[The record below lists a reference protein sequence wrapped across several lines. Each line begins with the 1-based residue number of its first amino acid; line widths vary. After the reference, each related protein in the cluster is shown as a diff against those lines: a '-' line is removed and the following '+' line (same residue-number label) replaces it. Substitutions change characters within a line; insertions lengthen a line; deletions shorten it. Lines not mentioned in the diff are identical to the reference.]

1 MSLLLLLK
9 TCSNLR
15 GRSDRIARVTFR
27 GVTYQTSVIENCS
40 EADWD
45 EDFEWP
51 LESPLDPSEFI
62 EIEVYNFNKIFN
74 NRLVGVFRM
83 VLQKLIQDG
92 HLEVRESLIDM
103 NNTVL
108 KATVDLELQYNPPEG
123 NVSQWVNNINDT
135 LDAPPQVGYMP
146 DNQYQMDPYSHQYSV
161 NRDTER
167 RGSFMG
173 STFGSKASKS
183 QSMTSL
189 TSSSHRQPRKES
201 MPASIGGGGRFI
213 SPGDSP
219 FDAMLKGSEGLGSRR
234 GSQISMH
241 SDRSMSMKCSHAHP
255 RVRAE
260 KKMSV
265 REQDYQI
272 QIRILE
278 GRQLAGTQIDPV
290 CTVNVGNQKKSTTI
304 KEQTNCPFWDEFFV
318 FDFKM
323 PPMVLFDKIIN
334 FQVFTGRNL
343 VSQGNLI
350 GAFKLDVGT
359 VYAQPDH
366 RFCRRWAVM
375 TDPEETLG
383 ASGAGIKGYL
393 KVDITV
399 LGKGDP
405 AKEPPGIKDSDDDIE
420 GNLLLPEG
428 VPAERPK
435 AKIIVKIYRAEGL
448 PKMNSGLM
456 ANVKKAFTGEVRD
469 LVDPYVEVCF
479 AGHKARTTVK
489 KNTYEPKWNE
499 QIVFSELFPP
509 LCRRMKVQLKDSD
522 SVSDEVIG
530 THFIDLS
537 RISNDGANG
546 WLSEVYIPGS
556 GIKVPGSI
564 QAPVHKYPADIGFM
578 PTFGPC
584 WVNLYGSTRDYSLF
598 DEHNDLNNGLG
609 EGVAYRGRLLMA
621 VQAEF
626 GESASEA
633 GIRQVEVEPTAPIS
647 DTAAGKEDQFQL
659 FACFYEASMIERKVG
674 DKMIQFEM
682 SIGNYGNTID
692 GQALPGEVV
701 DEVRKNGENPFIH
714 PLTPP
719 VRPVTN
725 DRQYYHIP
733 WEDSKPCTHIKLTWQ
748 DHRRRLYNSNV
759 LLKICERLEDGLTD
773 CLERVKMD
781 LPNTYRWL
789 SRVLAELINGC
800 NQYLNLV
807 KSMPTA
813 SHVGRTKLDKE
824 RLKLCQYEVESVCQS
839 AQELK
844 GSTKDDGHIKDN
856 LKAANA
862 LLQRLLNI
870 AIEPQETIPDVFI
883 WMLCGGKR
891 VAYTRLPSQHVIYS
905 LVEEERGKDAGR
917 MQTVF
922 LRLPGKRGDGPKGW
936 AIQAKLNVMIW
947 LGLHKHKKDYL
958 KDAPKGYQTP
968 KNAHKLMAPPPN
980 HLIYTEKQKFI
991 LRAHTY
997 QARSLIGSD
1006 ASGLS
1011 DAFGRVIFTHLVA
1024 DTRVIWETRSPTWDQ
1039 MLVFKDLIL
1048 WGDVNE
1054 IAVNPPT
1061 IVIEVFDKD
1070 IGGDSE
1076 FIGRAL
1082 ARPIVKMACEP
1093 YEKPFFP
1100 PALEWFQIFRGEEK
1114 AGELLAAFEL
1124 LQLSEGTCFLP
1135 TENEPVNTPDGPITP
1150 VPDGIR
1156 PVMRKHRIEVLF
1168 WGVRE
1173 MKRINL
1179 TTVDRPQVDID
1190 LAGHVIQSTVITNA
1204 KKNPNFQNP
1213 VIFFDV
1219 ELPENERYCPP
1230 LTIRVRDCRT
1240 FGRFTLV
1247 GTHVLNSLHRYLQ
1260 TGEKEKEKLEKAE
1273 AVAGGAVGAA
1283 SRPTSPVPNTPADV
1297 AIEIDEDPPDAADSE
1312 PLEKKKKGEGSGG
1325 EGKGEKGKGKEE
1337 EDGEDALDWWSR
1349 YYETLKDK
1357 ERNERKEEQ
1366 QQLARASKKKE
1377 KRTEEETEEE
1387 KMKKKI
1393 PRLTIFDSELEFLLE
1408 YNGFNDWLHSFPLY
1422 RGKKTS
1428 EDDDDDHRIVGK
1440 FKGSLKV
1447 WKYPLPEHVEMDP
1460 IVGTFL
1466 KLPSNEPVNVLARVY
1481 VIKAINLHPSDVNG
1495 KADPYLVVTLGKH
1508 KVRDRDNYVSKQL
1521 NPVFGRC
1528 FEFEAIIPM
1537 DSVLTVGVYDWDLVG
1552 SDDLIG
1558 ETKVDLE
1565 NRFYS
1570 KHRPTCGLQESYAT
1584 FGFNKW
1590 RDPMRPT
1597 QILAKI
1603 CKEEGLDG
1611 PHYSTGRVRID
1622 NKVFGA
1628 TSQVLE
1634 ESGHFRQSDE
1644 PVALKALR
1652 GFHTLKRGFS
1662 LVPEHVETR
1671 SLYNP
1676 EKPGVEQGKIEMW
1689 VDMFPMDMPSPGAP
1703 VDITPR
1709 KPTSYELRVVIWN
1722 TEDVLLEE
1730 SNILTGEKCSDIF
1743 VKGWLEGMKEDRQQT
1758 DVHYRSLTG
1767 EGNFNWRFIFPF
1779 QYQKAEERIVITRK
1793 ASFFSWDESEEKVP
1807 ARLHLQ
1813 VWDADA
1819 FSADDFIGDLTLD
1832 LTRMPRGA
1840 KSAKTCTL
1848 DLMKQD
1854 GSVPQI
1860 SFFKIKH
1867 IKGFWPF
1874 VVNTDEEV
1882 PELAGKVEA
1891 ELELL
1896 TQEEAEKKPAGRA
1909 REDPQALEKPN
1920 RPDSTFTWFMNP
1932 FKSLKYLLWNN
1943 YKMCLIKFL
1952 VIGLLVAL
1960 MGLFFYSMPG
1970 YTVKKIFG
1978 A

>member
-1 MSLLLLLK
+1 MALVLLLK
-9 TCSNLR
+9 TCTNLH
-15 GRSDRIARVTFR
+15 GKADRIARVTFR
-27 GVTYQTSVIENCS
+27 GITYQTSVVEHSS

-51 LESPLDPSEFI
+51 LASPLDPSEFI
-62 EIEVYNFNKIFN
+62 EIEVYTFNKIFQ

-83 VLQKLIQDG
+83 VLQRLIQEG
-92 HLEVRESLIDM
+92 HLEVEESLVDM

-108 KATVDLELQYNPPEG
+108 KATVALELQYTPPEG
-123 NVSQWVNNINDT
+123 NVSQWVNNNGMMTDGIDVTPN
-135 LDAPPQVGYMP
+135 VGFIP
-146 DNQYQMDPYSHQYSV
+146 DYESEMS
-161 NRDTER
+161 RTKER
-167 RGSFMG
+167 RGSFISLTG
-173 STFGSKASKS
+173 GKTVKS
-183 QSMTSL
+183 QSMVSL
-189 TSSSHRQPRKES
+189 QSSGSHRRNDRKDS
-201 MPASIGGGGRFI
+201 MPASFSGGKYIGGGD
-213 SPGDSP
+213 SQLASMASP
-219 FDAMLKGSEGLGSRR
+219 FDAMLEGNRGLGSRR
-234 GSQISMH
+234 GSQNSVH
-241 SDRSMSMKCSHAHP
+241 SDRSMSTKCSHQHP
-255 RVRAE
+255 RVRAD
-260 KKMSV
+260 KKMSI

-272 QIRILE
+272 QVRIHE
-278 GRQLAGTQIDPV
+278 ARQLAGTQIDPV
-290 CTVNVGNQKKSTTI
+290 CTVTIGNQKKSTAI
-304 KEQTNCPFWDEFFV
+304 KEQTNCPFYDEFFV

-323 PPMVLFDKIIN
+323 PATVLFDKIIN
-334 FQVFTGRNL
+334 FQFFTGRNL
-343 VSQGNLI
+343 VTQGALI

-366 RFCRRWAVM
+366 RFCRRWAVL
-375 TDPEETLG
+375 TDPDETLG
-383 ASGAGIKGYL
+383 ASGAGIKGYSR
-393 KVDITV
+393 VDITV

-405 AKEPPGIKDSDDDIE
+405 AKEPPGIKDNDDDIE

-435 AKIIVKIYRAEGL
+435 AKIIVKIYRADGL
-448 PKMNSGLM
+448 PKMNTGLM

-469 LVDPYVEVCF
+469 LVNPYVEVSF

-489 KNTYEPKWNE
+489 KGTYDPKWNE
-499 QIVFSELFPP
+499 QVVFSELFPP
-509 LCRRMKVQLKDSD
+509 LCRRIKIQLKDSD
-522 SVSDEVIG
+522 PVNDEVIG
-530 THFIDLS
+530 THYIDLS
-537 RISNDGANG
+537 RISNDGANAYTF
-546 WLSEVYIPGS
+546 LDQKSAVYFSSREHLDAIPQGS
-556 GIKVPGSI
+556 SPKEWIHI
-564 QAPVHKYPADIGFM
+564 HRYPTDIGFM
-578 PTFGPC
+578 PTFGPS

-609 EGVAYRGRLLMA
+609 EGVAFRGRILMA
-621 VQAEF
+621 VHAEF
-626 GESASEA
+626 GESASES
-633 GIRQVEVEPTAPIS
+633 GIRQVEVEPTPPIS
-647 DTAAGKEDQFQL
+647 DTAAGKEEHFQL
-659 FACFYEASMIERKVG
+659 FACFYEASMIDRKCG
-674 DKMIQFEM
+674 DKMIGFEM
-682 SIGNYGNTID
+682 SIGNWGNTID
-692 GQALPGEVV
+692 GQPIN
-701 DEVRKNGENPFIH
+701 DEVGEEDRRDGDNPFIH
-714 PLTPP
+714 SLTPP

-725 DRQYYHIP
+725 DRTYYHIP
-733 WEDSKPCTHIKLTWQ
+733 WEDSKPCTHIKFMWQ

-773 CLERVKMD
+773 CMERVKMD
-781 LPNTYRWL
+781 LPNTFRWL
-789 SRVLAELINGC
+789 SRVLSELTNGC
-800 NQYLNLV
+800 NQYLNLI

-813 SHVGRTKLDKE
+813 SHVGRTKLDQE
-824 RLKLCQYEVESVCQS
+824 RLKLCQYEVESVCSS

-844 GSTKDDGHIKDN
+844 ASTKDDSHIKEN

-870 AIEPQETIPDVFI
+870 AVEPQDTIPDVFI

-891 VAYTRLPSQHVIYS
+891 VAYSRIPAQNIVYS
-905 LVEEERGKDAGR
+905 LVEEERGKDSGR

-936 AIQAKLNVMIW
+936 AIQAKLNIMIW

-1011 DAFGRVIFTHLVA
+1011 DAFGRVIFTHLVS

-1039 MLVFKDLIL
+1039 TLIFQEVVL

-1061 IVIEVFDKD
+1061 IVIEIFDKD

-1100 PALEWFQIFRGEEK
+1100 PALEWFQVCRGEEN

-1124 LQLSEGTCFLP
+1124 LQVTGGTCFLP
-1135 TENEPVNTPDGPITP
+1135 AEIEPINTPDGPITP
-1150 VPDGIR
+1150 VPVGIR
-1156 PVMRKHRIEVLF
+1156 PVMKKHRIEVLF

-1190 LAGHVIQSTVITNA
+1190 LAGHVIQSTVIANA

-1213 VIFFDV
+1213 VCFFDV

-1260 TGEKEKEKLEKAE
+1260 SGEKEKEKLEIAE
-1273 AVAGGAVGAA
+1273 TIANGP
-1283 SRPTSPVPNTPADV
+1283 SRPNSPSGDV
-1297 AIEIDEDPPDAADSE
+1297 ALEIEELPPMDIESIE
-1312 PLEKKKKGEGSGG
+1312 LLEKKKKSEGD
-1325 EGKGEKGKGKEE
+1325 KEKDKNE
-1337 EDGEDALDWWSR
+1337 EDGDSLDWWSR
-1349 YYETLKDK
+1349 YYETIKDQ
-1357 ERNERKEEQ
+1357 ERSEKDENKP
-1366 QQLARASKKKE
+1366 ASHSKKKP
-1377 KRTEEETEEE
+1377 KKEEESEEE
-1387 KMKKKI
+1387 KRRKAI
-1393 PRLTIFDSELEFLLE
+1393 PRITIFKRELEDMHDF
-1408 YNGFNDWLHSFPLY
+1408 NGFNDWLHSFPLF

-1466 KLPSNEPVNVLARVY
+1466 KLPSNEPVNVLVRVY
-1481 VIKAINLHPSDVNG
+1481 VVKALNLHPSDVNG
-1495 KADPYLVVTLGKH
+1495 KADPYLQVNLGKH

-1521 NPVFGRC
+1521 NPSFGRC

-1537 DSVLTVGVYDWDLVG
+1537 DSMLTVGVYDWDLVG

-1570 KHRPTCGLQESYAT
+1570 KHRATCGLQDAYAT

-1590 RDPMRPT
+1590 RDPLRPT

-1603 CKEEGLDG
+1603 TKEEGLDG
-1611 PHYSTGRVRID
+1611 PHYSTGRVRLD
-1622 NKVFGA
+1622 NKTFVA
-1628 TSQVLE
+1628 PSQILE
-1634 ESGHFRQSDE
+1634 ESGHYKQSDE
-1644 PVALKALR
+1644 PVALKCLKN
-1652 GFHTLKRGFS
+1652 FHTLKRGFH

-1671 SLYNP
+1671 SLFNP
-1676 EKPGVEQGKIEMW
+1676 EKPGVEQGKLEMW

-1703 VDITPR
+1703 VEITPR

-1722 TEDVLLEE
+1722 TEDVLLDEA
-1730 SNILTGEKCSDIF
+1730 NLITGEKCSDIF
-1743 VKGWLEGMKEDRQQT
+1743 IKGWLEGLKEDKQQT

-1819 FSADDFIGDLTLD
+1819 FSADDFIGDLCLD

-1840 KSAKTCTL
+1840 KTAKSCTL

-1854 GSVPQI
+1854 GSIPQV
-1860 SFFKIKH
+1860 SFFKMKH
-1867 IKGFWPF
+1867 MKGFWPF
-1874 VVNTDEEV
+1874 IVNTDEEV
-1882 PELAGKVEA
+1882 AELAGKVEA

-1920 RPDSTFTWFMNP
+1920 RPDATFMWMMNP
-1932 FKSLKYLLWNN
+1932 LKSLKYMLWNN
-1943 YKMCLIKFL
+1943 YKMCLLKFL

>member
-15 GRSDRIARVTFR
+15 GKSDRVARVTFR

-92 HLEVRESLIDM
+92 HLEVMESLIDM

-108 KATVDLELQYNPPEG
+108 KATVELELQYNPPEG
-123 NVSQWVNNINDT
+123 NVSQWVNNIHDT
-135 LDAPPQVGYMP
+135 PDALPQVGYMP
-146 DNQYQMDPYSHQYSV
+146 DTQYQGMDPYSQ
-161 NRDTER
+161 ER
-167 RGSFMG
+167 RGSFISAG
-173 STFGSKASKS
+173 SNYGGKTSKS

-189 TSSSHRQPRKES
+189 PSSNHRQLRKES
-201 MPASIGGGGRFI
+201 MPASLGGGGGGGGRFI
-213 SPGDSP
+213 SPEGTLP
-219 FDAMLKGSEGLGSRR
+219 FDAMLKGDGIGSRR

-272 QIRILE
+272 QVRILE
-278 GRQLAGTQIDPV
+278 GRQFAGTQIDPV

-318 FDFKM
+318 YDFKM

-343 VSQGNLI
+343 VSQGLLI

-366 RFCRRWAVM
+366 RFCRRWAVL

-405 AKEPPGIKDSDDDIE
+405 AKEPPGIKDNDDDIE

-489 KNTYEPKWNE
+489 KNTYEPMWNE

-509 LCRRMKVQLKDSD
+509 LCRRLKIQLKDSD

-537 RISNDGANG
+537 RISNDGAN
-546 WLSEVYIPGS
+546 
-556 GIKVPGSI
+556 
-564 QAPVHKYPADIGFM
+564 GFM

-626 GESASEA
+626 GESASES
-633 GIRQVEVEPTAPIS
+633 GIRQVEVEPTPPIS
-647 DTAAGKEDQFQL
+647 DTAAGKEDYFQL

-692 GQALPGEVV
+692 GQALTAAGEGV
-701 DEVRKNGENPFIH
+701 DEVRRNGENPNVH

-733 WEDSKPCTHIKLTWQ
+733 WEDSKPCTHIKFTWQ
-748 DHRRRLYNSNV
+748 DHRRRLFNSNV

-807 KSMPTA
+807 KSMPSA

-844 GSTKDDGHIKDN
+844 GSTRDDGHIKDN

-870 AIEPQETIPDVFI
+870 AIEPQETTPDVFI

-891 VAYTRLPSQHVIYS
+891 VAYTRIPSQHIAYS

-991 LRAHTY
+991 LRAHIY

-1011 DAFGRVIFTHLVA
+1011 DAFGRVIFTHLVS

-1039 MLVFKDLIL
+1039 MLVFKELVL

-1061 IVIEVFDKD
+1061 IVVEVFDKD

-1124 LQLSEGTCFLP
+1124 LQLSEATCFLP
-1135 TENEPVNTPDGPITP
+1135 AEVEPVNTPDGPITP
-1150 VPDGIR
+1150 VPVGIR

-1260 TGEKEKEKLEKAE
+1260 TGDKEKEKLEKAE
-1273 AVAGGAVGAA
+1273 AVAGGVGNGP
-1283 SRPTSPVPNTPADV
+1283 SRPTSPVPGADI
-1297 AIEIDEDPPDAADSE
+1297 AIEIDEDPPEAADSE
-1312 PLEKKKKGEGSGG
+1312 PLLYAQQLKEKKKRSGEGGG
-1325 EGKGEKGKGKEE
+1325 EETGKGGKGKGKED
-1337 EDGEDALDWWSR
+1337 EDSEDALDWWSR

-1357 ERNERKEEQ
+1357 ERGERRGDHQ
-1366 QQLARASKKKE
+1366 QMSRQSKKKE
-1377 KRTEEETEEE
+1377 KTPEETEEE
-1387 KMKKKI
+1387 KLKKKI
-1393 PRLTIFDSELEFLLE
+1393 PRLTIFDSELEYLTE
-1408 YNGFNDWLHSFPLY
+1408 YNGFNDWLNAFPLY

-1466 KLPSNEPVNVLARVY
+1466 KLPSNEPVNILARVY
-1481 VIKAINLHPSDVNG
+1481 VVKAINLHPSDVNG

-1537 DSVLTVGVYDWDLVG
+1537 DSMLTVGVYDWDLVG

-1570 KHRPTCGLQESYAT
+1570 RHRPTCGLQESYAT

-1597 QILAKI
+1597 QVLAKI
-1603 CKEEGLDG
+1603 CKDEGLDG

-1634 ESGHFRQSDE
+1634 ESGHFKQSDE

-1652 GFHTLKRGFS
+1652 NFGSLKRGFP

-1671 SLYNP
+1671 SLFNP
-1676 EKPGVEQGKIEMW
+1676 EKPGVEQGKVEMW

-1709 KPTSYELRVVIWN
+1709 KPTTYELRVVIWN
-1722 TEDVLLEE
+1722 TEDVPLEE

-1743 VKGWLEGMKEDRQQT
+1743 VKGWLEGLKEDRQQT

-1767 EGNFNWRFIFPF
+1767 EGNFNWRFVFPF

-1848 DLMKQD
+1848 DMLKQD
-1854 GSVPQI
+1854 GSVPQV

-1867 IKGFWPF
+1867 MKGFWPF
-1874 VVNTDEEV
+1874 TVNTEEEEI
-1882 PELAGKVEA
+1882 ELAGKVEA

-1932 FKSLKYLLWNN
+1932 FKSLKYMLWNN

>member
-1 MSLLLLLK
+1 
-9 TCSNLR
+9 
-15 GRSDRIARVTFR
+15 
-27 GVTYQTSVIENCS
+27 
-40 EADWD
+40 
-45 EDFEWP
+45 
-51 LESPLDPSEFI
+51 
-62 EIEVYNFNKIFN
+62 
-74 NRLVGVFRM
+74 M

-92 HLEVRESLIDM
+92 HLEVMESLIDM

-108 KATVDLELQYNPPEG
+108 KATVELELQYNPPEG
-123 NVSQWVNNINDT
+123 NVSQWVNNIHDT
-135 LDAPPQVGYMP
+135 PDALPQVGYMP
-146 DNQYQMDPYSHQYSV
+146 DTQYQGMDPYSQ
-161 NRDTER
+161 ER
-167 RGSFMG
+167 RGSFISAG
-173 STFGSKASKS
+173 SNYGGKTSKS

-189 TSSSHRQPRKES
+189 PSSNHRQLRKES
-201 MPASIGGGGRFI
+201 MPASLGGGGGGGGRFI
-213 SPGDSP
+213 SPEGTLP
-219 FDAMLKGSEGLGSRR
+219 FDAMLKGDGIGSRR

-272 QIRILE
+272 QVRILE
-278 GRQLAGTQIDPV
+278 GRQFAGTQIDPV

-318 FDFKM
+318 YDFKM

-343 VSQGNLI
+343 VSQGLLI

-366 RFCRRWAVM
+366 RFCRRWAVL

-405 AKEPPGIKDSDDDIE
+405 AKEPPGIKDNDDDIE

-489 KNTYEPKWNE
+489 KNTYEPMWNE

-509 LCRRMKVQLKDSD
+509 LCRRLKIQLKDSD

-556 GIKVPGSI
+556 GIKVPGSV
-564 QAPVHKYPADIGFM
+564 QAPGFM

-626 GESASEA
+626 GESASES
-633 GIRQVEVEPTAPIS
+633 GIRQVEVEPTPPIS
-647 DTAAGKEDQFQL
+647 DTAAGKEDYFQL

-692 GQALPGEVV
+692 GQALTAAGEGV
-701 DEVRKNGENPFIH
+701 DEVRRNGENPNVH

-733 WEDSKPCTHIKLTWQ
+733 WEDSKPCTHIKFTWQ
-748 DHRRRLYNSNV
+748 DHRRRLFNSNV

-807 KSMPTA
+807 KSMPSA

-844 GSTKDDGHIKDN
+844 GSTRDDGHIKDN

-870 AIEPQETIPDVFI
+870 AIEPQETTPDVFI

-891 VAYTRLPSQHVIYS
+891 VAYTRIPSQHIAYS

-991 LRAHTY
+991 LRAHIY

-1011 DAFGRVIFTHLVA
+1011 DAFGRVIFTHLVS

-1039 MLVFKDLIL
+1039 MLVFKELVL

-1061 IVIEVFDKD
+1061 IVVEVFDKD

-1124 LQLSEGTCFLP
+1124 LQLSEATCFLP
-1135 TENEPVNTPDGPITP
+1135 AEVEPVNTPDGPITP
-1150 VPDGIR
+1150 VPVGIR

-1260 TGEKEKEKLEKAE
+1260 TGDKEKEKLEKAE
-1273 AVAGGAVGAA
+1273 AVAGGVGNGP
-1283 SRPTSPVPNTPADV
+1283 SRPTSPVPGADI
-1297 AIEIDEDPPDAADSE
+1297 AIEIDEDPPEAADSE
-1312 PLEKKKKGEGSGG
+1312 PLLYAQQLKEKKKRSGEGGG
-1325 EGKGEKGKGKEE
+1325 EETGKGGKGKGKED
-1337 EDGEDALDWWSR
+1337 EDSEDALDWWSR

-1357 ERNERKEEQ
+1357 ERGERRGDHQ
-1366 QQLARASKKKE
+1366 QMSRQSKKKE
-1377 KRTEEETEEE
+1377 KTPEETEEE
-1387 KMKKKI
+1387 KLKKKI
-1393 PRLTIFDSELEFLLE
+1393 PRLTIFDSELEYLTE
-1408 YNGFNDWLHSFPLY
+1408 YNGFNDWLNAFPLY

-1466 KLPSNEPVNVLARVY
+1466 KLPSNEPVNILARVY
-1481 VIKAINLHPSDVNG
+1481 VVKAINLHPSDVNG

-1537 DSVLTVGVYDWDLVG
+1537 DSMLTVGVYDWDLVG

-1570 KHRPTCGLQESYAT
+1570 RHRPTCGLQESYAT

-1597 QILAKI
+1597 QVLAKI
-1603 CKEEGLDG
+1603 CKDEGLDG

-1634 ESGHFRQSDE
+1634 ESGHFKQSDE

-1652 GFHTLKRGFS
+1652 NFGSLKRGFP

-1671 SLYNP
+1671 SLFNP
-1676 EKPGVEQGKIEMW
+1676 EKPGVEQGKVEMW

-1709 KPTSYELRVVIWN
+1709 KPTTYELRVVIWN
-1722 TEDVLLEE
+1722 TEDVPLEE

-1743 VKGWLEGMKEDRQQT
+1743 VKGWLEGLKEDRQQT

-1767 EGNFNWRFIFPF
+1767 EGNFNWRFVFPF

-1848 DLMKQD
+1848 DMLKQD
-1854 GSVPQI
+1854 GSVPQV

-1867 IKGFWPF
+1867 MKGFWPF
-1874 VVNTDEEV
+1874 TVNTEEEEI
-1882 PELAGKVEA
+1882 ELAGKVEA

-1932 FKSLKYLLWNN
+1932 FKSLKYMLWNN

>member
-1 MSLLLLLK
+1 
-9 TCSNLR
+9 
-15 GRSDRIARVTFR
+15 
-27 GVTYQTSVIENCS
+27 
-40 EADWD
+40 
-45 EDFEWP
+45 
-51 LESPLDPSEFI
+51 
-62 EIEVYNFNKIFN
+62 
-74 NRLVGVFRM
+74 M

-92 HLEVRESLIDM
+92 HLEVMESLIDM

-108 KATVDLELQYNPPEG
+108 KATVELELQYNPPEG
-123 NVSQWVNNINDT
+123 NVSQWVNNIHDT
-135 LDAPPQVGYMP
+135 PDALPQVGYMP
-146 DNQYQMDPYSHQYSV
+146 DTQYQGMDPYSQ
-161 NRDTER
+161 ER
-167 RGSFMG
+167 RGSFISAG
-173 STFGSKASKS
+173 SNYGGKTSKS

-189 TSSSHRQPRKES
+189 PSSNHRQLRKES
-201 MPASIGGGGRFI
+201 MPASLGGGGGGGGRFI
-213 SPGDSP
+213 SPEGTLP
-219 FDAMLKGSEGLGSRR
+219 FDAMLKGDGIGSRR

-272 QIRILE
+272 QVRILE
-278 GRQLAGTQIDPV
+278 GRQFAGTQIDPV

-318 FDFKM
+318 YDFKM

-343 VSQGNLI
+343 VSQGLLI

-366 RFCRRWAVM
+366 RFCRRWAVL

-405 AKEPPGIKDSDDDIE
+405 AKEPPGIKDNDDDIE

-489 KNTYEPKWNE
+489 KNTYEPMWNE

-509 LCRRMKVQLKDSD
+509 LCRRLKIQLKDSD

-537 RISNDGANG
+537 RISNDGAN
-546 WLSEVYIPGS
+546 
-556 GIKVPGSI
+556 
-564 QAPVHKYPADIGFM
+564 VHKYPADIGFM

-626 GESASEA
+626 GESASES
-633 GIRQVEVEPTAPIS
+633 GIRQVEVEPTPPIS
-647 DTAAGKEDQFQL
+647 DTAAGKEDYFQL

-692 GQALPGEVV
+692 GQALTAAGEGV
-701 DEVRKNGENPFIH
+701 DEVRRNGENPNVH

-733 WEDSKPCTHIKLTWQ
+733 WEDSKPCTHIKFTWQ
-748 DHRRRLYNSNV
+748 DHRRRLFNSNV

-807 KSMPTA
+807 KSMPSA

-844 GSTKDDGHIKDN
+844 GSTRDDGHIKDN

-870 AIEPQETIPDVFI
+870 AIEPQETTPDVFI

-891 VAYTRLPSQHVIYS
+891 VAYTRIPSQHIAYS

-991 LRAHTY
+991 LRAHIY

-1011 DAFGRVIFTHLVA
+1011 DAFGRVIFTHLVS

-1039 MLVFKDLIL
+1039 MLVFKELVL

-1061 IVIEVFDKD
+1061 IVVEVFDKD

-1124 LQLSEGTCFLP
+1124 LQLSEATCFLP
-1135 TENEPVNTPDGPITP
+1135 AEVEPVNTPDGPITP
-1150 VPDGIR
+1150 VPVGIR

-1260 TGEKEKEKLEKAE
+1260 TGDKEKEKLEKAE
-1273 AVAGGAVGAA
+1273 AVAGGVGNGP
-1283 SRPTSPVPNTPADV
+1283 SRPTSPVPGADI
-1297 AIEIDEDPPDAADSE
+1297 AIEIDEDPPEAADSE
-1312 PLEKKKKGEGSGG
+1312 PLEKKKRSGEGGG
-1325 EGKGEKGKGKEE
+1325 EETGKGGKGKGKED
-1337 EDGEDALDWWSR
+1337 EDSEDALDWWSR

-1357 ERNERKEEQ
+1357 ERGERRGDHQ
-1366 QQLARASKKKE
+1366 QMSRQSKKKE
-1377 KRTEEETEEE
+1377 KTPEETEEE
-1387 KMKKKI
+1387 KLKKKI
-1393 PRLTIFDSELEFLLE
+1393 PRLTIFDSELEYLTE
-1408 YNGFNDWLHSFPLY
+1408 YNGFNDWLNAFPLY

-1466 KLPSNEPVNVLARVY
+1466 KLPSNEPVNILARVY
-1481 VIKAINLHPSDVNG
+1481 VVKAINLHPSDVNG

-1537 DSVLTVGVYDWDLVG
+1537 DSMLTVGVYDWDLVG

-1570 KHRPTCGLQESYAT
+1570 RHRPTCGLQESYAT

-1597 QILAKI
+1597 QVLAKI
-1603 CKEEGLDG
+1603 CKDEGLDG

-1634 ESGHFRQSDE
+1634 ESGHFKQSDE

-1652 GFHTLKRGFS
+1652 NFGSLKRGFP

-1671 SLYNP
+1671 SLFNP
-1676 EKPGVEQGKIEMW
+1676 EKPGVEQGKVEMW

-1709 KPTSYELRVVIWN
+1709 KPTTYELRVVIWN
-1722 TEDVLLEE
+1722 TEDVPLEE

-1743 VKGWLEGMKEDRQQT
+1743 VKGWLEGLKEDRQQT

-1767 EGNFNWRFIFPF
+1767 EGNFNWRFVFPF

-1848 DLMKQD
+1848 DMLKQD
-1854 GSVPQI
+1854 GSVPQV

-1867 IKGFWPF
+1867 MKGFWPF
-1874 VVNTDEEV
+1874 TVNTEEEEI
-1882 PELAGKVEA
+1882 ELAGKVEA

-1932 FKSLKYLLWNN
+1932 FKSLKYMLWNN

>member
-1 MSLLLLLK
+1 
-9 TCSNLR
+9 
-15 GRSDRIARVTFR
+15 
-27 GVTYQTSVIENCS
+27 
-40 EADWD
+40 
-45 EDFEWP
+45 
-51 LESPLDPSEFI
+51 
-62 EIEVYNFNKIFN
+62 
-74 NRLVGVFRM
+74 M

-92 HLEVRESLIDM
+92 HLEVMESLIDM

-108 KATVDLELQYNPPEG
+108 KATVELELQYNPPEG
-123 NVSQWVNNINDT
+123 NVSQWVNNIHDT
-135 LDAPPQVGYMP
+135 PDALPQVGYMP
-146 DNQYQMDPYSHQYSV
+146 DTQYQGMDPYSQ
-161 NRDTER
+161 ER
-167 RGSFMG
+167 RGSFISAG
-173 STFGSKASKS
+173 SNYGGKTSKS

-189 TSSSHRQPRKES
+189 PSSNHRQLRKES
-201 MPASIGGGGRFI
+201 MPASLGGGGGGGGRFI
-213 SPGDSP
+213 SPEGTLP
-219 FDAMLKGSEGLGSRR
+219 FDAMLKGDGIGSRR

-272 QIRILE
+272 QVRILE
-278 GRQLAGTQIDPV
+278 GRQFAGTQIDPV

-318 FDFKM
+318 YDFKM

-343 VSQGNLI
+343 VSQGLLI

-366 RFCRRWAVM
+366 RFCRRWAVL

-405 AKEPPGIKDSDDDIE
+405 AKEPPGIKDNDDDIE

-489 KNTYEPKWNE
+489 KNTYEPMWNE

-509 LCRRMKVQLKDSD
+509 LCRRLKIQLKDSD

-537 RISNDGANG
+537 RISNDGAN
-546 WLSEVYIPGS
+546 
-556 GIKVPGSI
+556 
-564 QAPVHKYPADIGFM
+564 GFM

-626 GESASEA
+626 GESASES
-633 GIRQVEVEPTAPIS
+633 GIRQVEVEPTPPIS
-647 DTAAGKEDQFQL
+647 DTAAGKEDYFQL

-692 GQALPGEVV
+692 GQALTAAGEGV
-701 DEVRKNGENPFIH
+701 DEVRRNGENPNVH

-733 WEDSKPCTHIKLTWQ
+733 WEDSKPCTHIKFTWQ
-748 DHRRRLYNSNV
+748 DHRRRLFNSNV

-807 KSMPTA
+807 KSMPSA

-844 GSTKDDGHIKDN
+844 GSTRDDGHIKDN

-870 AIEPQETIPDVFI
+870 AIEPQETTPDVFI

-891 VAYTRLPSQHVIYS
+891 VAYTRIPSQHIAYS

-991 LRAHTY
+991 LRAHIY

-1011 DAFGRVIFTHLVA
+1011 DAFGRVIFTHLVS

-1039 MLVFKDLIL
+1039 MLVFKELVL

-1061 IVIEVFDKD
+1061 IVVEVFDKD

-1124 LQLSEGTCFLP
+1124 LQLSEATCFLP
-1135 TENEPVNTPDGPITP
+1135 AEVEPVNTPDGPITP
-1150 VPDGIR
+1150 VPVGIR

-1260 TGEKEKEKLEKAE
+1260 TGDKEKEKLEKAE
-1273 AVAGGAVGAA
+1273 AVAGGVGNGP
-1283 SRPTSPVPNTPADV
+1283 SRPTSPVPGADI
-1297 AIEIDEDPPDAADSE
+1297 AIEIDEDPPEAADSE
-1312 PLEKKKKGEGSGG
+1312 PLEKKKRSGEGGG
-1325 EGKGEKGKGKEE
+1325 EETGKGGKGKGKED
-1337 EDGEDALDWWSR
+1337 EDSEDALDWWSR

-1357 ERNERKEEQ
+1357 ERGERRGDHQ
-1366 QQLARASKKKE
+1366 QMSRQSKKKE
-1377 KRTEEETEEE
+1377 KTPEETEEE
-1387 KMKKKI
+1387 KLKKKI
-1393 PRLTIFDSELEFLLE
+1393 PRLTIFDSELEYLTE
-1408 YNGFNDWLHSFPLY
+1408 YNGFNDWLNAFPLY

-1466 KLPSNEPVNVLARVY
+1466 KLPSNEPVNILARVY
-1481 VIKAINLHPSDVNG
+1481 VVKAINLHPSDVNG

-1537 DSVLTVGVYDWDLVG
+1537 DSMLTVGVYDWDLVG

-1570 KHRPTCGLQESYAT
+1570 RHRPTCGLQESYAT

-1597 QILAKI
+1597 QVLAKI
-1603 CKEEGLDG
+1603 CKDEGLDG

-1634 ESGHFRQSDE
+1634 ESGHFKQSDE

-1652 GFHTLKRGFS
+1652 NFGSLKRGFP

-1671 SLYNP
+1671 SLFNP
-1676 EKPGVEQGKIEMW
+1676 EKPGVEQGKVEMW

-1709 KPTSYELRVVIWN
+1709 KPTTYELRVVIWN
-1722 TEDVLLEE
+1722 TEDVPLEE

-1743 VKGWLEGMKEDRQQT
+1743 VKGWLEGLKEDRQQT

-1767 EGNFNWRFIFPF
+1767 EGNFNWRFVFPF

-1848 DLMKQD
+1848 DMLKQD
-1854 GSVPQI
+1854 GSVPQV

-1867 IKGFWPF
+1867 MKGFWPF
-1874 VVNTDEEV
+1874 TVNTEEEEI
-1882 PELAGKVEA
+1882 ELAGKVEA

-1932 FKSLKYLLWNN
+1932 FKSLKYMLWNN

>member
-1 MSLLLLLK
+1 
-9 TCSNLR
+9 
-15 GRSDRIARVTFR
+15 
-27 GVTYQTSVIENCS
+27 
-40 EADWD
+40 
-45 EDFEWP
+45 
-51 LESPLDPSEFI
+51 
-62 EIEVYNFNKIFN
+62 
-74 NRLVGVFRM
+74 M

-92 HLEVRESLIDM
+92 HLEVMESLIDM

-108 KATVDLELQYNPPEG
+108 KATVELELQYNPPEG
-123 NVSQWVNNINDT
+123 NVSQWVNNIHDT
-135 LDAPPQVGYMP
+135 PDALPQVGYMP
-146 DNQYQMDPYSHQYSV
+146 DTQYQGMDPYSQ
-161 NRDTER
+161 ER
-167 RGSFMG
+167 RGSFISAG
-173 STFGSKASKS
+173 SNYGGKTSKS

-189 TSSSHRQPRKES
+189 PSSNHRQLRKES
-201 MPASIGGGGRFI
+201 MPASLGGGGGGGGRFI
-213 SPGDSP
+213 SPEGTLP
-219 FDAMLKGSEGLGSRR
+219 FDAMLKGDGIGSRR

-272 QIRILE
+272 QVRILE
-278 GRQLAGTQIDPV
+278 GRQFAGTQIDPV

-318 FDFKM
+318 YDFKM

-343 VSQGNLI
+343 VSQGLLI

-366 RFCRRWAVM
+366 RFCRRWAVL

-405 AKEPPGIKDSDDDIE
+405 AKEPPGIKDNDDDIE

-489 KNTYEPKWNE
+489 KNTYEPMWNE

-509 LCRRMKVQLKDSD
+509 LCRRLKIQLKDSD

-556 GIKVPGSI
+556 GIKVPGSV
-564 QAPVHKYPADIGFM
+564 QAPGFM

-626 GESASEA
+626 GESASES
-633 GIRQVEVEPTAPIS
+633 GIRQVEVEPTPPIS
-647 DTAAGKEDQFQL
+647 DTAAGKEDYFQL

-692 GQALPGEVV
+692 GQALTAAGEGV
-701 DEVRKNGENPFIH
+701 DEVRRNGENPNVH

-733 WEDSKPCTHIKLTWQ
+733 WEDSKPCTHIKFTWQ
-748 DHRRRLYNSNV
+748 DHRRRLFNSNV

-807 KSMPTA
+807 KSMPSA

-844 GSTKDDGHIKDN
+844 GSTRDDGHIKDN

-870 AIEPQETIPDVFI
+870 AIEPQETTPDVFI

-891 VAYTRLPSQHVIYS
+891 VAYTRIPSQHIAYS

-991 LRAHTY
+991 LRAHIY

-1011 DAFGRVIFTHLVA
+1011 DAFGRVIFTHLVS

-1039 MLVFKDLIL
+1039 MLVFKELVL

-1061 IVIEVFDKD
+1061 IVVEVFDKD

-1124 LQLSEGTCFLP
+1124 LQLSEATCFLP
-1135 TENEPVNTPDGPITP
+1135 AEVEPVNTPDGPITP
-1150 VPDGIR
+1150 VPVGIR

-1260 TGEKEKEKLEKAE
+1260 TGDKEKEKLEKAE
-1273 AVAGGAVGAA
+1273 AVAGGVGNGP
-1283 SRPTSPVPNTPADV
+1283 SRPTSPVPGADI
-1297 AIEIDEDPPDAADSE
+1297 AIEIDEDPPEAADSE
-1312 PLEKKKKGEGSGG
+1312 PLEKKKRSGEGGG
-1325 EGKGEKGKGKEE
+1325 EETGKGGKGKGKED
-1337 EDGEDALDWWSR
+1337 EDSEDALDWWSR

-1357 ERNERKEEQ
+1357 ERGERRGDHQ
-1366 QQLARASKKKE
+1366 QMSRQSKKKE
-1377 KRTEEETEEE
+1377 KTPEETEEE
-1387 KMKKKI
+1387 KLKKKI
-1393 PRLTIFDSELEFLLE
+1393 PRLTIFDSELEYLTE
-1408 YNGFNDWLHSFPLY
+1408 YNGFNDWLNAFPLY

-1466 KLPSNEPVNVLARVY
+1466 KLPSNEPVNILARVY
-1481 VIKAINLHPSDVNG
+1481 VVKAINLHPSDVNG

-1537 DSVLTVGVYDWDLVG
+1537 DSMLTVGVYDWDLVG

-1570 KHRPTCGLQESYAT
+1570 RHRPTCGLQESYAT

-1597 QILAKI
+1597 QVLAKI
-1603 CKEEGLDG
+1603 CKDEGLDG

-1634 ESGHFRQSDE
+1634 ESGHFKQSDE

-1652 GFHTLKRGFS
+1652 NFGSLKRGFP

-1671 SLYNP
+1671 SLFNP
-1676 EKPGVEQGKIEMW
+1676 EKPGVEQGKVEMW

-1709 KPTSYELRVVIWN
+1709 KPTTYELRVVIWN
-1722 TEDVLLEE
+1722 TEDVPLEE

-1743 VKGWLEGMKEDRQQT
+1743 VKGWLEGLKEDRQQT

-1767 EGNFNWRFIFPF
+1767 EGNFNWRFVFPF

-1848 DLMKQD
+1848 DMLKQD
-1854 GSVPQI
+1854 GSVPQV

-1867 IKGFWPF
+1867 MKGFWPF
-1874 VVNTDEEV
+1874 TVNTEEEEI
-1882 PELAGKVEA
+1882 ELAGKVEA

-1932 FKSLKYLLWNN
+1932 FKSLKYMLWNN

>member
-1 MSLLLLLK
+1 MFLSILFSFALCVHYLPV
-9 TCSNLR
+9 
-15 GRSDRIARVTFR
+15 VTMQHV
-27 GVTYQTSVIENCS
+27 GVT
-40 EADWD
+40 
-45 EDFEWP
+45 
-51 LESPLDPSEFI
+51 
-62 EIEVYNFNKIFN
+62 
-74 NRLVGVFRM
+74 
-83 VLQKLIQDG
+83 
-92 HLEVRESLIDM
+92 
-103 NNTVL
+103 
-108 KATVDLELQYNPPEG
+108 
-123 NVSQWVNNINDT
+123 
-135 LDAPPQVGYMP
+135 
-146 DNQYQMDPYSHQYSV
+146 
-161 NRDTER
+161 
-167 RGSFMG
+167 
-173 STFGSKASKS
+173 
-183 QSMTSL
+183 
-189 TSSSHRQPRKES
+189 
-201 MPASIGGGGRFI
+201 
-213 SPGDSP
+213 
-219 FDAMLKGSEGLGSRR
+219 
-234 GSQISMH
+234 
-241 SDRSMSMKCSHAHP
+241 
-255 RVRAE
+255 
-260 KKMSV
+260 
-265 REQDYQI
+265 
-272 QIRILE
+272 
-278 GRQLAGTQIDPV
+278 
-290 CTVNVGNQKKSTTI
+290 
-304 KEQTNCPFWDEFFV
+304 
-318 FDFKM
+318 
-323 PPMVLFDKIIN
+323 
-334 FQVFTGRNL
+334 
-343 VSQGNLI
+343 
-350 GAFKLDVGT
+350 
-359 VYAQPDH
+359 
-366 RFCRRWAVM
+366 
-375 TDPEETLG
+375 
-383 ASGAGIKGYL
+383 
-393 KVDITV
+393 
-399 LGKGDP
+399 
-405 AKEPPGIKDSDDDIE
+405 
-420 GNLLLPEG
+420 
-428 VPAERPK
+428 
-435 AKIIVKIYRAEGL
+435 
-448 PKMNSGLM
+448 
-456 ANVKKAFTGEVRD
+456 
-469 LVDPYVEVCF
+469 
-479 AGHKARTTVK
+479 
-489 KNTYEPKWNE
+489 
-499 QIVFSELFPP
+499 
-509 LCRRMKVQLKDSD
+509 
-522 SVSDEVIG
+522 SVSE
-530 THFIDLS
+530 
-537 RISNDGANG
+537 
-546 WLSEVYIPGS
+546 
-556 GIKVPGSI
+556 
-564 QAPVHKYPADIGFM
+564 VHKYPADIGFM

-626 GESASEA
+626 GESASES

-647 DTAAGKEDQFQL
+647 DTAAGKEDHFQL
-659 FACFYEASMIERKVG
+659 FACLYEASMIERKVG

-682 SIGNYGNTID
+682 SIGNHGNTLD
-692 GQALPGEVV
+692 GQALSATGEAV
-701 DEVRKNGENPFIH
+701 DEVRRNGENPNVH

-733 WEDSKPCTHIKLTWQ
+733 WEDSKPCTHIKFTWQ

-807 KSMPTA
+807 KSMPSA

-844 GSTKDDGHIKDN
+844 GSTKDDTHIKDN

-870 AIEPQETIPDVFI
+870 AIE
-883 WMLCGGKR
+883 
-891 VAYTRLPSQHVIYS
+891 
-905 LVEEERGKDAGR
+905 
-917 MQTVF
+917 
-922 LRLPGKRGDGPKGW
+922 LPGKRGDGPKGW

-980 HLIYTEKQKFI
+980 HLIYTEKQKFV
-991 LRAHTY
+991 LRAHIY

-1011 DAFGRVIFTHLVA
+1011 DAFGRVIFTHLVS

-1039 MLVFKDLIL
+1039 MLMFKELIL

-1061 IVIEVFDKD
+1061 IVVEVFDKD
-1070 IGGDSE
+1070 IG

-1124 LQLSEGTCFLP
+1124 LQLSEGACFLP
-1135 TENEPVNTPDGPITP
+1135 SEVEPVNTPDGPITP
-1150 VPDGIR
+1150 VPVGIR

-1190 LAGHVIQSTVITNA
+1190 LAGHVIQSTVIANA

-1273 AVAGGAVGAA
+1273 AVTGGAGPGT
-1283 SRPTSPVPNTPADV
+1283 SRPTSPVPGADIT
-1297 AIEIDEDPPDAADSE
+1297 IEIDEDPPEADAE
-1312 PLEKKKKGEGSGG
+1312 PLLYAQQLKIFDCE
-1325 EGKGEKGKGKEE
+1325 
-1337 EDGEDALDWWSR
+1337 L
-1349 YYETLKDK
+1349 ETL
-1357 ERNERKEEQ
+1357 
-1366 QQLARASKKKE
+1366 
-1377 KRTEEETEEE
+1377 
-1387 KMKKKI
+1387 
-1393 PRLTIFDSELEFLLE
+1393 PEF
-1408 YNGFNDWLHSFPLY
+1408 NGFNDWLNAFPLY
-1422 RGKKTS
+1422 RGKKSS

-1447 WKYPLPEHVEMDP
+1447 WKYPLPEYVEMDP

-1466 KLPSNEPVNVLARVY
+1466 KLPSNEPVNMLARVY

-1495 KADPYLVVTLGKH
+1495 KADPYVVVTLGKH

-1537 DSVLTVGVYDWDLVG
+1537 DSMLTVGVYDWDLVG

-1570 KHRPTCGLQESYAT
+1570 RHRPTCGLQESYAT

-1634 ESGHFRQSDE
+1634 ESGHFKQSDE

-1652 GFHTLKRGFS
+1652 NFGSLKRGFP

-1671 SLYNP
+1671 SLFNP

-1709 KPTSYELRVVIWN
+1709 KPT
-1722 TEDVLLEE
+1722 
-1730 SNILTGEKCSDIF
+1730 K
-1743 VKGWLEGMKEDRQQT
+1743 
-1758 DVHYRSLTG
+1758 SLTG
-1767 EGNFNWRFIFPF
+1767 EGNFNWRFVFPF

-1848 DLMKQD
+1848 DMFKQD
-1854 GSVPQI
+1854 GSIPQV

-1867 IKGFWPF
+1867 MKGFWPF
-1874 VVNTDEEV
+1874 TVNTEEEEM
-1882 PELAGKVEA
+1882 ELAGKVEA

-1932 FKSLKYLLWNN
+1932 FKSLKYMLWNN

>member
-1 MSLLLLLK
+1 MFKDLESTK
-9 TCSNLR
+9 W
-15 GRSDRIARVTFR
+15 I
-27 GVTYQTSVIENCS
+27 TYQTSVVEHSS

-51 LESPLDPSEFI
+51 LASPLDPSEFI
-62 EIEVYNFNKIFN
+62 EIEVYTFNKIFQ

-83 VLQKLIQDG
+83 VLQRLIQEG
-92 HLEVRESLIDM
+92 HLEVEESLVDM

-108 KATVDLELQYNPPEG
+108 KATVALELQYSPPEG
-123 NVSQWVNNINDT
+123 NVSQWVNNNGMSDA
-135 LDAPPQVGYMP
+135 LDAPLIQDY
-146 DNQYQMDPYSHQYSV
+146 D
-161 NRDTER
+161 RER
-167 RGSFMG
+167 RSSFV
-173 STFGSKASKS
+173 SLNSKTHKS
-183 QSMTSL
+183 QSMVSL
-189 TSSSHRQPRKES
+189 QSSGSHRRSDRKES
-201 MPASIGGGGRFI
+201 MPTSFGGGKYIGEGNMT
-213 SPGDSP
+213 SMASP
-219 FDAMLKGSEGLGSRR
+219 FDAMLDGQRGLGSRR
-234 GSQISMH
+234 GSQNSVH
-241 SDRSMSMKCSHAHP
+241 SDRSMSTKCSHQHP
-255 RVRAE
+255 RVRAD

-272 QIRILE
+272 QIRIHE
-278 GRQLAGTQIDPV
+278 ARQLAGTQIDPV
-290 CTVNVGNQKKSTTI
+290 CTVSVGNQKKSTTI
-304 KEQTNCPFWDEFFV
+304 KEQTNCPFYDEFFV

-323 PPMVLFDKIIN
+323 PPMMLFDKIIN
-334 FQVFTGRNL
+334 FQFFTGRNL
-343 VSQGNLI
+343 VSQGALIGAFKSSGSHRRSDRKESMPTSFGGGKYIGEGNMTSMASPFDAMLDGQRGLGSRRGSQNSVHSDRSMSTKCSHQHPRVRADKKMSVREQDYQIQIRIHEARQLAGTQIDPVCTVSVGNQKKSTTIKEQTNCPFYDEFFVFDFKMPPMMLFDKIINFQFFTGRNLVSQGALI

-366 RFCRRWAVM
+366 RFCRRWAVL
-375 TDPEETLG
+375 TDPDETLG
-383 ASGAGIKGYL
+383 ASGAGIKGYSR
-393 KVDITV
+393 VDITV
-399 LGKGDP
+399 LGKNDP
-405 AKEPPGIKDSDDDIE
+405 AKEAPGIKDNDDDIE

-435 AKIIVKIYRAEGL
+435 ARIIVKIYRADGL
-448 PKMNSGLM
+448 PKMNTGLM
-456 ANVKKAFTGEVRD
+456 ANVKKAITGEVRD
-469 LVDPYVEVCF
+469 LVNPYVEVSF

-489 KNTYEPKWNE
+489 KNTYDPKWNE
-499 QIVFSELFPP
+499 QVVFSELFPP
-509 LCRRMKVQLKDSD
+509 LCRRIKMQLKDSD

-546 WLSEVYIPGS
+546 
-556 GIKVPGSI
+556 
-564 QAPVHKYPADIGFM
+564 FM

-584 WVNLYGSTRDYSLF
+584 WLNLYGSTRDYSLF

-609 EGVAYRGRLLMA
+609 EGVAFRGRILIA
-621 VQAEF
+621 VHAEF
-626 GESASEA
+626 GESASDS
-633 GIRQVEVEPTAPIS
+633 GIRQVEVEPTPPIS
-647 DTAAGKEDQFQL
+647 DTAAGKEEHFQV
-659 FACFYEASMIERKVG
+659 FACFYEASMIDRKCG
-674 DKMIQFEM
+674 DKMINFEM
-682 SIGNYGNTID
+682 SIGNWGNTLD
-692 GQALPGEVV
+692 GVPLEEIQEEG
-701 DEVRKNGENPFIH
+701 DRRDGENPFIH
-714 PLTPP
+714 SLTPP
-719 VRPVTN
+719 VKPVTN
-725 DRQYYHIP
+725 DRTYYHIP
-733 WEDSKPCTHIKLTWQ
+733 WEDSKPCTHIKFMWQ

-773 CLERVKMD
+773 CMERVKMD
-781 LPNTYRWL
+781 LPNTFRWL
-789 SRVLAELINGC
+789 SRVLSELTNGC
-800 NQYLNLV
+800 NQYLNLI

-824 RLKLCQYEVESVCQS
+824 RLKLCQYEVESVCTS

-844 GSTKDDGHIKDN
+844 ASTRDDSHIKDN

-870 AIEPQETIPDVFI
+870 AVEPQDTIPDVFV

-891 VAYTRLPSQHVIYS
+891 VAYTRIPAQNIIYS
-905 LVEEERGKDAGR
+905 LVEEERGKDSGR

-936 AIQAKLNVMIW
+936 AIQAKLNVVIW

-1011 DAFGRVIFTHLVA
+1011 DAFGRVIFTHQVS

-1039 MLVFKDLIL
+1039 TLNFQEIVL

-1061 IVIEVFDKD
+1061 IVIEIFDKD

-1100 PALEWFQIFRGEEK
+1100 PALEWFQICRGEEN

-1124 LQLSEGTCFLP
+1124 LQVTGGTCFLP
-1135 TENEPVNTPDGPITP
+1135 PEIEPVNTPDGPITP
-1150 VPDGIR
+1150 VPVGIR
-1156 PVMRKHRIEVLF
+1156 PVMKKHRIEVLF

-1213 VIFFDV
+1213 VCFFDV

-1260 TGEKEKEKLEKAE
+1260 SGEKEKEKIEIAE
-1273 AVAGGAVGAA
+1273 QIANGP
-1283 SRPTSPVPNTPADV
+1283 SRPNSPS
-1297 AIEIDEDPPDAADSE
+1297 EIALDMEEPPPPMDLE
-1312 PLEKKKKGEGSGG
+1312 NLEMMEKKKKGDGDKDKDS
-1325 EGKGEKGKGKEE
+1325 KDDDD
-1337 EDGEDALDWWSR
+1337 EDSLDWWSR
-1349 YYETLKDK
+1349 YYETMKDLEKAEK
-1357 ERNERKEEQ
+1357 EADKPTVS
-1366 QQLARASKKKE
+1366 SKKKPPKE
-1377 KRTEEETEEE
+1377 KEESEEE
-1387 KMKKKI
+1387 KRRRAI
-1393 PRLTIFDSELEFLLE
+1393 PRITIFKSELEEMLDF
-1408 YNGFNDWLHSFPLY
+1408 NGFNDWLHSFPLF

-1428 EDDDDDHRIVGK
+1428 EDDDDEHRIVGK

-1466 KLPSNEPVNVLARVY
+1466 KLPSNEPVNVLCRVY
-1481 VIKAINLHPSDVNG
+1481 VVKALNLHPSDVNG
-1495 KADPYLVVTLGKH
+1495 KADPYIMVTLGKH
-1508 KVRDRDNYVSKQL
+1508 KVKDRDNYALNLHPSDVNGKADPYIMVTLGKHKVKDRDNYVSKQL
-1521 NPVFGRC
+1521 NPTFGRYTWNMSQNDHNFC
-1528 FEFEAIIPM
+1528 ILLYRI
-1537 DSVLTVGVYDWDLVG
+1537 
-1552 SDDLIG
+1552 
-1558 ETKVDLE
+1558 
-1565 NRFYS
+1565 
-1570 KHRPTCGLQESYAT
+1570 HR
-1584 FGFNKW
+1584 
-1590 RDPMRPT
+1590 
-1597 QILAKI
+1597 
-1603 CKEEGLDG
+1603 
-1611 PHYSTGRVRID
+1611 
-1622 NKVFGA
+1622 
-1628 TSQVLE
+1628 
-1634 ESGHFRQSDE
+1634 
-1644 PVALKALR
+1644 
-1652 GFHTLKRGFS
+1652 
-1662 LVPEHVETR
+1662 
-1671 SLYNP
+1671 
-1676 EKPGVEQGKIEMW
+1676 GKLEMW

-1703 VDITPR
+1703 VEITPR

-1722 TEDVLLEE
+1722 TEDVLLDEA
-1730 SNILTGEKCSDIF
+1730 NLITGEKCSDIF
-1743 VKGWLEGMKEDRQQT
+1743 IKGWLEGLKEDKQQT

-1819 FSADDFIGDLTLD
+1819 FSADDFIGDLCLD

-1840 KSAKTCTL
+1840 KTAKTCTL

-1854 GSVPQI
+1854 GSIPQV
-1860 SFFKIKH
+1860 SFFKMKH
-1867 IKGFWPF
+1867 MKGFWPF
-1874 VVNTDEEV
+1874 IVNTEEEEA
-1882 PELAGKVEA
+1882 ELAGKVEA

-1920 RPDSTFTWFMNP
+1920 RPDATFTWMMNP
-1932 FKSLKYLLWNN
+1932 LKGLKAMLWNN
-1943 YKMCLIKFL
+1943 YKMCMLKCL

>member
-15 GRSDRIARVTFR
+15 GKSDRVARVTFR

-92 HLEVRESLIDM
+92 HLEVMESLIDM

-108 KATVDLELQYNPPEG
+108 KATVELELQYNPPEG
-123 NVSQWVNNINDT
+123 NVSQWVNNIHDT
-135 LDAPPQVGYMP
+135 PDALPQVGYMP
-146 DNQYQMDPYSHQYSV
+146 DTQYQVMDPYSQ
-161 NRDTER
+161 ER
-167 RGSFMG
+167 RGSFISAG
-173 STFGSKASKS
+173 SNYGGKASKS

-189 TSSSHRQPRKES
+189 PSSNHRQLRKES
-201 MPASIGGGGRFI
+201 MPASLGGGGGGGGRFI
-213 SPGDSP
+213 SPEGTLP
-219 FDAMLKGSEGLGSRR
+219 FDAMLKGDGIGSRR

-272 QIRILE
+272 QVRILE
-278 GRQLAGTQIDPV
+278 GRQFAGTQIDPV

-318 FDFKM
+318 YDFKM

-343 VSQGNLI
+343 VSQGLLI

-366 RFCRRWAVM
+366 RFCRRWAVL

-405 AKEPPGIKDSDDDIE
+405 AKEPPGIKDNDDDIE

-489 KNTYEPKWNE
+489 KNTYEPMWNE

-509 LCRRMKVQLKDSD
+509 LCRRLKVQLKDSD

-537 RISNDGANG
+537 RISNDGAN
-546 WLSEVYIPGS
+546 
-556 GIKVPGSI
+556 
-564 QAPVHKYPADIGFM
+564 GFM

-626 GESASEA
+626 GESASES
-633 GIRQVEVEPTAPIS
+633 GIRQVEVEPTPPIS
-647 DTAAGKEDQFQL
+647 DTAAGKEDYFQL

-692 GQALPGEVV
+692 GQALTAAGEGV
-701 DEVRKNGENPFIH
+701 DEVRRNGENPNVH

-733 WEDSKPCTHIKLTWQ
+733 WEDSKPCTHIKFTWQ
-748 DHRRRLYNSNV
+748 DHRRRLFNSNV

-807 KSMPTA
+807 KSMPSA

-844 GSTKDDGHIKDN
+844 GSTRDDGHIKDN

-870 AIEPQETIPDVFI
+870 AIEPQETTPDVFI

-891 VAYTRLPSQHVIYS
+891 VAYTRIPSQHIAYS

-991 LRAHTY
+991 LRAHIY

-1011 DAFGRVIFTHLVA
+1011 DAFGRVIFTHLVS

-1039 MLVFKDLIL
+1039 MLVFKELVL

-1061 IVIEVFDKD
+1061 IVVEVFDKD

-1124 LQLSEGTCFLP
+1124 LQLSEATCFLP
-1135 TENEPVNTPDGPITP
+1135 AEVEPVNTPDGPITP
-1150 VPDGIR
+1150 VPVGIR

-1260 TGEKEKEKLEKAE
+1260 TGDKEKEKLEKAE
-1273 AVAGGAVGAA
+1273 AVAGGVGNGP
-1283 SRPTSPVPNTPADV
+1283 SRPTSPVPGADI
-1297 AIEIDEDPPDAADSE
+1297 AIEIDEDPPEAADSE
-1312 PLEKKKKGEGSGG
+1312 PLEKKKRSGEGGG
-1325 EGKGEKGKGKEE
+1325 EETGKGGKGKGKED
-1337 EDGEDALDWWSR
+1337 EDSEDALDWWSR

-1357 ERNERKEEQ
+1357 ERGERRGDHQ
-1366 QQLARASKKKE
+1366 QMSRQSKKKE
-1377 KRTEEETEEE
+1377 KTPEETEEE
-1387 KMKKKI
+1387 KLKKKI
-1393 PRLTIFDSELEFLLE
+1393 PRLTIFDSELEYLTE
-1408 YNGFNDWLHSFPLY
+1408 YNGFNDWLNAFPLY

-1466 KLPSNEPVNVLARVY
+1466 KLPSNEPVNILARVY
-1481 VIKAINLHPSDVNG
+1481 VVKAINLHPSDVNG

-1537 DSVLTVGVYDWDLVG
+1537 DSMLTVGVYDWDLVG

-1570 KHRPTCGLQESYAT
+1570 RHRPTCGLQESYAT

-1597 QILAKI
+1597 QVLAKI
-1603 CKEEGLDG
+1603 CKDEGLDG

-1634 ESGHFRQSDE
+1634 ESGHFKQSDE

-1652 GFHTLKRGFS
+1652 NFGSLKRGFP

-1671 SLYNP
+1671 SLFNP
-1676 EKPGVEQGKIEMW
+1676 EKPGVEQGKVEMW

-1709 KPTSYELRVVIWN
+1709 KPTTYELRVVIWN
-1722 TEDVLLEE
+1722 TEDVPLEE

-1743 VKGWLEGMKEDRQQT
+1743 VKGWLEGLKEDRQQT

-1767 EGNFNWRFIFPF
+1767 EGNFNWRFVFPF

-1848 DLMKQD
+1848 DMLKQD
-1854 GSVPQI
+1854 GSVPQV

-1867 IKGFWPF
+1867 MKGFWPF
-1874 VVNTDEEV
+1874 TVNTEEEEI
-1882 PELAGKVEA
+1882 ELAGKVEA

-1932 FKSLKYLLWNN
+1932 FKSLKYMLWNN

>member
-1 MSLLLLLK
+1 
-9 TCSNLR
+9 
-15 GRSDRIARVTFR
+15 
-27 GVTYQTSVIENCS
+27 
-40 EADWD
+40 
-45 EDFEWP
+45 
-51 LESPLDPSEFI
+51 
-62 EIEVYNFNKIFN
+62 
-74 NRLVGVFRM
+74 M

-92 HLEVRESLIDM
+92 HLEVMESLIDM

-108 KATVDLELQYNPPEG
+108 KATVELELQYNPPEG
-123 NVSQWVNNINDT
+123 NVSQWVNNIHDT
-135 LDAPPQVGYMP
+135 PDALPQVGYMP
-146 DNQYQMDPYSHQYSV
+146 DTQYQGMDPYSQ
-161 NRDTER
+161 ER
-167 RGSFMG
+167 RGSFISAG
-173 STFGSKASKS
+173 SNYGGKTSKS

-189 TSSSHRQPRKES
+189 PSSNHRQLRKES
-201 MPASIGGGGRFI
+201 MPASLGGGGGGGGRFI
-213 SPGDSP
+213 SPEGTLP
-219 FDAMLKGSEGLGSRR
+219 FDAMLKGDGIGSRR

-272 QIRILE
+272 QVRILE
-278 GRQLAGTQIDPV
+278 GRQFAGTQIDPV

-318 FDFKM
+318 YDFKM

-343 VSQGNLI
+343 VSQGLLI

-366 RFCRRWAVM
+366 RFCRRWAVL

-405 AKEPPGIKDSDDDIE
+405 AKEPPGIKDNDDDIE

-489 KNTYEPKWNE
+489 KNTYEPMWNE

-509 LCRRMKVQLKDSD
+509 LCRRLKIQLKDSD

-537 RISNDGANG
+537 RISNDGAN
-546 WLSEVYIPGS
+546 
-556 GIKVPGSI
+556 
-564 QAPVHKYPADIGFM
+564 GFM

-626 GESASEA
+626 GESASES
-633 GIRQVEVEPTAPIS
+633 GIRQVEVEPTPPIS
-647 DTAAGKEDQFQL
+647 DTAAGKEDYFQL

-692 GQALPGEVV
+692 GQALTAAGEGV
-701 DEVRKNGENPFIH
+701 DEVRRNGENPNVH

-733 WEDSKPCTHIKLTWQ
+733 WEDSKPCTHIKFTWQ
-748 DHRRRLYNSNV
+748 DHRRRLFNSNV

-807 KSMPTA
+807 KSMPSA

-844 GSTKDDGHIKDN
+844 GSTRDDGHIKDN

-870 AIEPQETIPDVFI
+870 AIEPQETTPDVFI

-891 VAYTRLPSQHVIYS
+891 VAYTRIPSQHIAYS

-991 LRAHTY
+991 LRAHIY

-1011 DAFGRVIFTHLVA
+1011 DAFGRVIFTHLVS

-1039 MLVFKDLIL
+1039 MLVFKELVL

-1061 IVIEVFDKD
+1061 IVVEVFDKD

-1124 LQLSEGTCFLP
+1124 LQLSEATCFLP
-1135 TENEPVNTPDGPITP
+1135 AEVEPVNTPDGPITP
-1150 VPDGIR
+1150 VPVGIR

-1260 TGEKEKEKLEKAE
+1260 TGDKEKEKLEKAE
-1273 AVAGGAVGAA
+1273 AVAGGVGNGP
-1283 SRPTSPVPNTPADV
+1283 SRPTSPVPGADI
-1297 AIEIDEDPPDAADSE
+1297 AIEIDEDPPEAADSE
-1312 PLEKKKKGEGSGG
+1312 PLLYAQQLKEKKKRSGEGGG
-1325 EGKGEKGKGKEE
+1325 EETGKGGKGKGKED
-1337 EDGEDALDWWSR
+1337 EDSEDALDWWSR

-1357 ERNERKEEQ
+1357 ERGERRGDHQ
-1366 QQLARASKKKE
+1366 QMSRQSKKKE
-1377 KRTEEETEEE
+1377 KTPEETEEE
-1387 KMKKKI
+1387 KLKKKI
-1393 PRLTIFDSELEFLLE
+1393 PRLTIFDSELEYLTE
-1408 YNGFNDWLHSFPLY
+1408 YNGFNDWLNAFPLY

-1466 KLPSNEPVNVLARVY
+1466 KLPSNEPVNILARVY
-1481 VIKAINLHPSDVNG
+1481 VVKAINLHPSDVNG

-1537 DSVLTVGVYDWDLVG
+1537 DSMLTVGVYDWDLVG

-1570 KHRPTCGLQESYAT
+1570 RHRPTCGLQESYAT

-1597 QILAKI
+1597 QVLAKI
-1603 CKEEGLDG
+1603 CKDEGLDG

-1634 ESGHFRQSDE
+1634 ESGHFKQSDE

-1652 GFHTLKRGFS
+1652 NFGSLKRGFP

-1671 SLYNP
+1671 SLFNP
-1676 EKPGVEQGKIEMW
+1676 EKPGVEQGKVEMW

-1709 KPTSYELRVVIWN
+1709 KPTTYELRVVIWN
-1722 TEDVLLEE
+1722 TEDVPLEE

-1743 VKGWLEGMKEDRQQT
+1743 VKGWLEGLKEDRQQT

-1767 EGNFNWRFIFPF
+1767 EGNFNWRFVFPF

-1848 DLMKQD
+1848 DMLKQD
-1854 GSVPQI
+1854 GSVPQV

-1867 IKGFWPF
+1867 MKGFWPF
-1874 VVNTDEEV
+1874 TVNTEEEEI
-1882 PELAGKVEA
+1882 ELAGKVEA

-1932 FKSLKYLLWNN
+1932 FKSLKYMLWNN

>member
-1 MSLLLLLK
+1 
-9 TCSNLR
+9 
-15 GRSDRIARVTFR
+15 
-27 GVTYQTSVIENCS
+27 
-40 EADWD
+40 
-45 EDFEWP
+45 
-51 LESPLDPSEFI
+51 
-62 EIEVYNFNKIFN
+62 
-74 NRLVGVFRM
+74 M

-92 HLEVRESLIDM
+92 HLEVMESLIDM

-108 KATVDLELQYNPPEG
+108 KATVELELQYNPPEG
-123 NVSQWVNNINDT
+123 NVSQWVNNIHDT
-135 LDAPPQVGYMP
+135 PDALPQVGYMP
-146 DNQYQMDPYSHQYSV
+146 DTQYQGMDPYSQ
-161 NRDTER
+161 ER
-167 RGSFMG
+167 RGSFISAG
-173 STFGSKASKS
+173 SNYGGKTSKS

-189 TSSSHRQPRKES
+189 PSSNHRQLRKES
-201 MPASIGGGGRFI
+201 MPASLGGGGGGGGRFI
-213 SPGDSP
+213 SPEGTLP
-219 FDAMLKGSEGLGSRR
+219 FDAMLKGDGIGSRR

-272 QIRILE
+272 QVRILE
-278 GRQLAGTQIDPV
+278 GRQFAGTQIDPV

-318 FDFKM
+318 YDFKM

-343 VSQGNLI
+343 VSQGLLI

-366 RFCRRWAVM
+366 RFCRRWAVL

-405 AKEPPGIKDSDDDIE
+405 AKEPPGIKDNDDDIE

-489 KNTYEPKWNE
+489 KNTYEPMWNE

-509 LCRRMKVQLKDSD
+509 LCRRLKIQLKDSD

-556 GIKVPGSI
+556 GIKVPGSV

-626 GESASEA
+626 GESASES
-633 GIRQVEVEPTAPIS
+633 GIRQVEVEPTPPIS
-647 DTAAGKEDQFQL
+647 DTAAGKEDYFQL

-692 GQALPGEVV
+692 GQALTAAGEGV
-701 DEVRKNGENPFIH
+701 DEVRRNGENPNVH

-733 WEDSKPCTHIKLTWQ
+733 WEDSKPCTHIKFTWQ
-748 DHRRRLYNSNV
+748 DHRRRLFNSNV

-807 KSMPTA
+807 KSMPSA

-844 GSTKDDGHIKDN
+844 GSTRDDGHIKDN

-870 AIEPQETIPDVFI
+870 AIEPQETTPDVFI

-891 VAYTRLPSQHVIYS
+891 VAYTRIPSQHIAYS

-991 LRAHTY
+991 LRAHIY

-1011 DAFGRVIFTHLVA
+1011 DAFGRVIFTHLVS

-1039 MLVFKDLIL
+1039 MLVFKELVL

-1061 IVIEVFDKD
+1061 IVVEVFDKD

-1124 LQLSEGTCFLP
+1124 LQLSEATCFLP
-1135 TENEPVNTPDGPITP
+1135 AEVEPVNTPDGPITP
-1150 VPDGIR
+1150 VPVGIR

-1260 TGEKEKEKLEKAE
+1260 TGDKEKEKLEKAE
-1273 AVAGGAVGAA
+1273 AVAGGVGNGP
-1283 SRPTSPVPNTPADV
+1283 SRPTSPVPGADI
-1297 AIEIDEDPPDAADSE
+1297 AIEIDEDPPEAADSE
-1312 PLEKKKKGEGSGG
+1312 PLEKKKRSGEGGG
-1325 EGKGEKGKGKEE
+1325 EETGKGGKGKGKED
-1337 EDGEDALDWWSR
+1337 EDSEDALDWWSR

-1357 ERNERKEEQ
+1357 ERGERRGDHQ
-1366 QQLARASKKKE
+1366 QMSRQSKKKE
-1377 KRTEEETEEE
+1377 KTPEETEEE
-1387 KMKKKI
+1387 KLKKKI
-1393 PRLTIFDSELEFLLE
+1393 PRLTIFDSELEYLTE
-1408 YNGFNDWLHSFPLY
+1408 YNGFNDWLNAFPLY

-1466 KLPSNEPVNVLARVY
+1466 KLPSNEPVNILARVY
-1481 VIKAINLHPSDVNG
+1481 VVKAINLHPSDVNG

-1537 DSVLTVGVYDWDLVG
+1537 DSMLTVGVYDWDLVG

-1570 KHRPTCGLQESYAT
+1570 RHRPTCGLQESYAT

-1597 QILAKI
+1597 QVLAKI
-1603 CKEEGLDG
+1603 CKDEGLDG

-1634 ESGHFRQSDE
+1634 ESGHFKQSDE

-1652 GFHTLKRGFS
+1652 NFGSLKRGFP

-1671 SLYNP
+1671 SLFNP
-1676 EKPGVEQGKIEMW
+1676 EKPGVEQGKVEMW

-1709 KPTSYELRVVIWN
+1709 KPTTYELRVVIWN
-1722 TEDVLLEE
+1722 TEDVPLEE

-1743 VKGWLEGMKEDRQQT
+1743 VKGWLEGLKEDRQQT

-1767 EGNFNWRFIFPF
+1767 EGNFNWRFVFPF

-1848 DLMKQD
+1848 DMLKQD
-1854 GSVPQI
+1854 GSVPQV

-1867 IKGFWPF
+1867 MKGFWPF
-1874 VVNTDEEV
+1874 TVNTEEEEI
-1882 PELAGKVEA
+1882 ELAGKVEA

-1932 FKSLKYLLWNN
+1932 FKSLKYMLWNN

>member
-1 MSLLLLLK
+1 MSLFLLLK

-15 GRSDRIARVTFR
+15 GKSDRVARVTFR

-92 HLEVRESLIDM
+92 QLEVMESLIDM

-108 KATVDLELQYNPPEG
+108 KATVELELQYNPPEG
-123 NVSQWVNNINDT
+123 NFPQWVDNIH
-135 LDAPPQVGYMP
+135 DAPDGIPQVGYMP
-146 DNQYQMDPYSHQYSV
+146 EARYPMMDPYAE
-161 NRDTER
+161 ER
-167 RGSFMG
+167 RGSFISAG
-173 STFGSKASKS
+173 SNFGSKAPKS

-189 TSSSHRQPRKES
+189 PSSHPRQLRKES
-201 MPASIGGGGRFI
+201 MPASIGGGGGAKFI
-213 SPGDSP
+213 SPEGTLP
-219 FDAMLKGSEGLGSRR
+219 FDAMLKGDAVGSRR

-272 QIRILE
+272 QVRILE
-278 GRQLAGTQIDPV
+278 GRQFAGTQIDPV

-318 FDFKM
+318 YDFKM
-323 PPMVLFDKIIN
+323 PAMVLFDKIIN

-343 VSQGNLI
+343 VSQGLLI

-366 RFCRRWAVM
+366 RFCRRWAVL

-405 AKEPPGIKDSDDDIE
+405 AKEPPGIKDNDDDIE

-489 KNTYEPKWNE
+489 KNTYEPMWNE

-509 LCRRMKVQLKDSD
+509 LCRRLKIQLKDSD

-626 GESASEA
+626 GESASES

-647 DTAAGKEDQFQL
+647 DTAAGKEDHFQL
-659 FACFYEASMIERKVG
+659 FACLYEASMIERKVG

-682 SIGNYGNTID
+682 SIGNHGNTLD
-692 GQALPGEVV
+692 GQALSATGEAV
-701 DEVRKNGENPFIH
+701 DEVRRNGENPNVH

-733 WEDSKPCTHIKLTWQ
+733 WEDSKPCTHIKFTWQ

-807 KSMPTA
+807 KSMPSA

-844 GSTKDDGHIKDN
+844 GSTKDDTHIKDN

-870 AIEPQETIPDVFI
+870 AIEPQETTPDVFI

-891 VAYTRLPSQHVIYS
+891 VAYTRIPSQHIAYS

-980 HLIYTEKQKFI
+980 HLIYTEKQKFV
-991 LRAHTY
+991 LRAHIY

-1011 DAFGRVIFTHLVA
+1011 DAFGRVIFTHLVS

-1039 MLVFKDLIL
+1039 MLMFKELIL

-1061 IVIEVFDKD
+1061 IVVEVFDKD

-1124 LQLSEGTCFLP
+1124 LQLSEGACFLP
-1135 TENEPVNTPDGPITP
+1135 SEVEPVNTPDGPITP
-1150 VPDGIR
+1150 VPVGIR

-1190 LAGHVIQSTVITNA
+1190 LAGHVIQSTVIANA

-1273 AVAGGAVGAA
+1273 AVTGGVGPGT
-1283 SRPTSPVPNTPADV
+1283 SRPTSPVPGADIT
-1297 AIEIDEDPPDAADSE
+1297 IEIDEDPPEADAE
-1312 PLEKKKKGEGSGG
+1312 PLEKKKRSGEGGG
-1325 EGKGEKGKGKEE
+1325 EEGGKGGKGKSKEE
-1337 EDGEDALDWWSR
+1337 EDAEDALDWWSR

-1357 ERNERKEEQ
+1357 ERGERRGDQ
-1366 QQLARASKKKE
+1366 HMARQSKKKD
-1377 KRTEEETEEE
+1377 KTPEETEEE
-1387 KMKKKI
+1387 KLKKKI
-1393 PRLTIFDSELEFLLE
+1393 PRLTIFDCELETLPEF
-1408 YNGFNDWLHSFPLY
+1408 NGFNDWLNAFPLY
-1422 RGKKTS
+1422 RGKKSS

-1447 WKYPLPEHVEMDP
+1447 WKYPLPEYVEMDP

-1466 KLPSNEPVNVLARVY
+1466 KLPSNEPVNMLARVY

-1495 KADPYLVVTLGKH
+1495 KADPYVVVTLGKH

-1537 DSVLTVGVYDWDLVG
+1537 DSMLTVGVYDWDLVG

-1570 KHRPTCGLQESYAT
+1570 RHRPTCGLQESYAT

-1634 ESGHFRQSDE
+1634 ESGHFKQSDE

-1652 GFHTLKRGFS
+1652 NFGSLKRGFP

-1671 SLYNP
+1671 SLFNP

-1709 KPTSYELRVVIWN
+1709 KPTNYELRVVIWN
-1722 TEDVLLEE
+1722 TEDVPLEE

-1743 VKGWLEGMKEDRQQT
+1743 VKGWLEGLKEDRQQT

-1767 EGNFNWRFIFPF
+1767 EGNFNWRFVFPF

-1848 DLMKQD
+1848 DMFKQD
-1854 GSVPQI
+1854 GTIPQV

-1867 IKGFWPF
+1867 MKGFWPF
-1874 VVNTDEEV
+1874 TVNTEEEEM
-1882 PELAGKVEA
+1882 ELAGKVEA

-1932 FKSLKYLLWNN
+1932 FKSLKYMLWNN

>member
-1 MSLLLLLK
+1 MALVLLLK
-9 TCSNLR
+9 TCTNLH
-15 GRSDRIARVTFR
+15 GKADRIARVTFR
-27 GVTYQTSVIENCS
+27 GVTYQTSVVEHSS

-51 LESPLDPSEFI
+51 LSSPLDPSEFI
-62 EIEVYNFNKIFN
+62 EIEVYTFNKIFQ

-83 VLQKLIQDG
+83 VLQRLIQEG
-92 HLEVRESLIDM
+92 HLEVEESLVDM

-108 KATVDLELQYNPPEG
+108 KATVSLELQYNAPEG
-123 NVSQWVNNINDT
+123 HISQWVNGMP
-135 LDAPPQVGYMP
+135 DAMDSPPQVGYYP
-146 DNQYQMDPYSHQYSV
+146 DTG
-161 NRDTER
+161 RDFDNNESIMSGSYGRQQQQQKER
-167 RGSFMG
+167 RGSFMSLNSG
-173 STFGSKASKS
+173 KQAKS
-183 QSMTSL
+183 QSLVSL
-189 TSSSHRQPRKES
+189 QSSGSNRRGDRKES
-201 MPASIGGGGRFI
+201 MPASVGGGGRYI
-213 SPGDSP
+213 SPGDGGGVAAP
-219 FDAMLKGSEGLGSRR
+219 FDAMLEGKGIGSRR
-234 GSQISMH
+234 GSQISVH

-272 QIRILE
+272 QIRIHE
-278 GRQLAGTQIDPV
+278 ARQLAGTQIDPV
-290 CTVNVGNQKKSTTI
+290 CTVSVGNQKKSTTI
-304 KEQTNCPFWDEFFV
+304 KEQTNCPFYDEFFV

-323 PPMVLFDKIIN
+323 PPMVLFDKIVM
-334 FQVFTGRNL
+334 FQFYTGRNL
-343 VSQGNLI
+343 VSQGALI
-350 GAFKLDVGT
+350 GSFKLDVGT

-366 RFCRRWAVM
+366 RFCRRWAVL

-383 ASGAGIKGYL
+383 ASGAGVKGYAR
-393 KVDITV
+393 VDITV

-405 AKEPPGIKDSDDDIE
+405 AKEQPGIKDNDDDIE
-420 GNLLLPEG
+420 GNLLLPDG

-435 AKIIVKIYRAEGL
+435 ARVIIKIYRAEGL

-456 ANVKKAFTGEVRD
+456 ANVKKAFTGEILSSKANKVRD
-469 LVDPYVEVCF
+469 LVNPYVEVQF
-479 AGHKARTTVK
+479 AGHRARTTVK

-499 QIVFSELFPP
+499 QVVFSELFPP
-509 LCRRMKVQLKDSD
+509 LCRRIKIQLKDSD
-522 SVSDEVIG
+522 SVTDEVIG

-546 WLSEVYIPGS
+546 WLTEVYVPGT

-564 QAPVHKYPADIGFM
+564 QAPVHRYPTDIGFM

-584 WVNLYGSTRDYSLF
+584 WANLYGSTRDYSLF

-609 EGVAYRGRLLMA
+609 EGVAFRGRLLIA
-621 VQAEF
+621 VHAEF
-626 GESASEA
+626 GESASES

-647 DTAAGKEDQFQL
+647 DTAAGKDEQFQL
-659 FACFYEASMIERKVG
+659 FACFYEASMIDRKVG
-674 DKMIQFEM
+674 DKMVSFEM
-682 SIGNYGNTID
+682 SIGNWGNSID
-692 GQALPGEVV
+692 GQPI
-701 DEVRKNGENPFIH
+701 DEMGGDEDRRDGDNPFLYS
-714 PLTPP
+714 LTPP
-719 VRPVTN
+719 VKPVTN

-733 WEDSKPCTHIKLTWQ
+733 WEDSKPCTHIKFMWQ

-773 CLERVKMD
+773 CIERVKMD
-781 LPNTYRWL
+781 LPNTFRWL
-789 SRVLAELINGC
+789 SRVLSELINGC
-800 NQYLNLV
+800 NQYLNLI

-824 RLKLCQYEVESVCQS
+824 RLKLCQYEVESVCTS

-844 GSTKDDGHIKDN
+844 TSTKDDTHMKDN

-870 AIEPQETIPDVFI
+870 AVEPQDTIPDVFI

-891 VAYTRLPSQHVIYS
+891 VAYSRIPSQHIMYS
-905 LVEEERGKDAGR
+905 LVEEERGKDSGR

-936 AIQAKLNVMIW
+936 AIQAKLNIMIW

-980 HLIYTEKQKFI
+980 HLIYTEKQKFV
-991 LRAHTY
+991 LRAHVY

-1011 DAFGRVIFTHLVA
+1011 DAFARVIFTHLVS

-1039 MLVFKDLIL
+1039 TLIFQEVVL

-1061 IVIEVFDKD
+1061 IVVEIFDKD

-1100 PALEWFQIFRGEEK
+1100 PALEWFQVCRGEEN
-1114 AGELLAAFEL
+1114 AGEMLAAFEL
-1124 LQLSEGTCFLP
+1124 LQVTSGTCFLP
-1135 TENEPVNTPDGPITP
+1135 SEVEPVNTPDGPITP
-1150 VPDGIR
+1150 VPVGIR
-1156 PVMRKHRIEVLF
+1156 PVMKKHRIEVLF

-1213 VIFFDV
+1213 VCYFDV

-1260 TGEKEKEKLEKAE
+1260 TGEKEKERIEKAE
-1273 AVAGGAVGAA
+1273 AVANGP
-1283 SRPTSPVPNTPADV
+1283 SRPTSPGGGEV
-1297 AIEIDEDPPDAADSE
+1297 ALEMDDAPPIEMEQME
-1312 PLEKKKKGEGSGG
+1312 LQEKKK
-1325 EGKGEKGKGKEE
+1325 EKGDKDKKEDDDD
-1337 EDGEDALDWWSR
+1337 EDSLDWWSR
-1349 YYETLKDK
+1349 YYETLKDQEK
-1357 ERNERKEEQ
+1357 GDSGTHTSGQGKKKPKKEEE
-1366 QQLARASKKKE
+1366 S
-1377 KRTEEETEEE
+1377 EEE
-1387 KMKKKI
+1387 KRKKAI
-1393 PRLTIFDSELEFLLE
+1393 PRLNIFKLELECMHDF
-1408 YNGFNDWLHSFPLY
+1408 NGFNDWLHSFPLF

-1466 KLPSNEPVNVLARVY
+1466 KLPSNEPVNVLVRVY
-1481 VIKAINLHPSDVNG
+1481 VVKALNLHPSDVNG
-1495 KADPYLVVTLGKH
+1495 KADPYLVVNLGKH
-1508 KVRDRDNYVSKQL
+1508 RVRDRDNYVSKQL
-1521 NPVFGRC
+1521 NPTFGRC

-1537 DSVLTVGVYDWDLVG
+1537 DSMLTVGIYDWDLVG

-1570 KHRPTCGLQESYAT
+1570 RHRATCGLQDQYAT

-1590 RDPMRPT
+1590 RDPLRPT
-1597 QILAKI
+1597 QILAKL

-1611 PHYSTGRVRID
+1611 PHYSTGRVRVD
-1622 NKVFGA
+1622 NKVFVA
-1628 TSQVLE
+1628 APQILE
-1634 ESGHFRQSDE
+1634 ESGHWKQSDE
-1644 PVALKALR
+1644 PSALR
-1652 GFHTLKRGFS
+1652 CLKQFQTLKRGFT

-1671 SLYNP
+1671 ALFNP
-1676 EKPGVEQGKIEMW
+1676 EKPGVEQGKLEMW

-1709 KPTSYELRVVIWN
+1709 KPTSYELRVIIWN

-1730 SNILTGEKCSDIF
+1730 ANMLTGEKCSDIF
-1743 VKGWLEGMKEDRQQT
+1743 IKGWLEGLKDDKQQT

-1819 FSADDFIGDLTLD
+1819 FSADDFIGDLCLD

-1840 KSAKTCTL
+1840 KTSKSCTL
-1848 DLMKQD
+1848 DLLKQD
-1854 GSVPQI
+1854 GSVPQV
-1860 SFFKIKH
+1860 SFFKMKH
-1867 IKGFWPF
+1867 MKGFWPF
-1874 VVNTDEEV
+1874 FVNTEEEEI
-1882 PELAGKVEA
+1882 ELAGKVEA

-1920 RPDSTFTWFMNP
+1920 RPDVAWMMMMNP
-1932 FKSLKYLLWNN
+1932 LRGLKAMIWNN
-1943 YKMCLIKFL
+1943 YRMCLIKML
-1952 VIGLLVAL
+1952 VIALLLAL

>member
-1 MSLLLLLK
+1 
-9 TCSNLR
+9 
-15 GRSDRIARVTFR
+15 
-27 GVTYQTSVIENCS
+27 
-40 EADWD
+40 
-45 EDFEWP
+45 
-51 LESPLDPSEFI
+51 
-62 EIEVYNFNKIFN
+62 
-74 NRLVGVFRM
+74 M

-92 HLEVRESLIDM
+92 HLEVMESLIDM

-108 KATVDLELQYNPPEG
+108 KATVELELQYNPPEG
-123 NVSQWVNNINDT
+123 NVSQWVNNIHDT
-135 LDAPPQVGYMP
+135 PDALPQVGYMP
-146 DNQYQMDPYSHQYSV
+146 DTQYQGMDPYSQ
-161 NRDTER
+161 ER
-167 RGSFMG
+167 RGSFISAG
-173 STFGSKASKS
+173 SNYGGKTSKS

-189 TSSSHRQPRKES
+189 PSSNHRQLRKES
-201 MPASIGGGGRFI
+201 MPASLGGGGGGGGRFI
-213 SPGDSP
+213 SPEGTLP
-219 FDAMLKGSEGLGSRR
+219 FDAMLKGDGIGSRR

-272 QIRILE
+272 QVRILE
-278 GRQLAGTQIDPV
+278 GRQFAGTQIDPV

-318 FDFKM
+318 YDFKM

-343 VSQGNLI
+343 VSQGLLI

-366 RFCRRWAVM
+366 RFCRRWAVL

-405 AKEPPGIKDSDDDIE
+405 AKEPPGIKDNDDDIE

-489 KNTYEPKWNE
+489 KNTYEPMWNE

-509 LCRRMKVQLKDSD
+509 LCRRLKIQLKDSD

-556 GIKVPGSI
+556 GIKVPGSV

-626 GESASEA
+626 GESASES
-633 GIRQVEVEPTAPIS
+633 GIRQVEVEPTPPIS
-647 DTAAGKEDQFQL
+647 DTAAGKEDYFQL

-692 GQALPGEVV
+692 GQALTAAGEGV
-701 DEVRKNGENPFIH
+701 DEVRRNGENPNVH

-733 WEDSKPCTHIKLTWQ
+733 WEDSKPCTHIKFTWQ
-748 DHRRRLYNSNV
+748 DHRRRLFNSNV

-807 KSMPTA
+807 KSMPSA

-844 GSTKDDGHIKDN
+844 GSTRDDGHIKDN

-870 AIEPQETIPDVFI
+870 AIEPQETTPDVFI

-891 VAYTRLPSQHVIYS
+891 VAYTRIPSQHIAYS

-991 LRAHTY
+991 LRAHIY

-1011 DAFGRVIFTHLVA
+1011 DAFGRVIFTHLVS

-1039 MLVFKDLIL
+1039 MLVFKELVL

-1061 IVIEVFDKD
+1061 IVVEVFDKD

-1124 LQLSEGTCFLP
+1124 LQLSEATCFLP
-1135 TENEPVNTPDGPITP
+1135 AEVEPVNTPDGPITP
-1150 VPDGIR
+1150 VPVGIR

-1260 TGEKEKEKLEKAE
+1260 TGDKEKEKLEKAE
-1273 AVAGGAVGAA
+1273 AVAGGVGNGP
-1283 SRPTSPVPNTPADV
+1283 SRPTSPVPGADI
-1297 AIEIDEDPPDAADSE
+1297 AIEIDEDPPEAADSE
-1312 PLEKKKKGEGSGG
+1312 PLLQEKKKRSGEGGG
-1325 EGKGEKGKGKEE
+1325 EETGKGGKGKGKED
-1337 EDGEDALDWWSR
+1337 EDSEDALDWWSR

-1357 ERNERKEEQ
+1357 ERGERRGDHQ
-1366 QQLARASKKKE
+1366 QMSRQSKKKE
-1377 KRTEEETEEE
+1377 KTPEETEEE
-1387 KMKKKI
+1387 KLKKKI
-1393 PRLTIFDSELEFLLE
+1393 PRLTIFDSELEYLTE
-1408 YNGFNDWLHSFPLY
+1408 YNGFNDWLNAFPLY

-1466 KLPSNEPVNVLARVY
+1466 KLPSNEPVNILARVY
-1481 VIKAINLHPSDVNG
+1481 VVKAINLHPSDVNG

-1537 DSVLTVGVYDWDLVG
+1537 DSMLTVGVYDWDLVG

-1570 KHRPTCGLQESYAT
+1570 RHRPTCGLQESYAT

-1597 QILAKI
+1597 QVLAKI
-1603 CKEEGLDG
+1603 CKDEGLDG

-1634 ESGHFRQSDE
+1634 ESGHFKQSDE

-1652 GFHTLKRGFS
+1652 NFGSLKRGFP

-1671 SLYNP
+1671 SLFNP
-1676 EKPGVEQGKIEMW
+1676 EKPGVEQGKVEMW

-1709 KPTSYELRVVIWN
+1709 KPTTYELRVVIWN
-1722 TEDVLLEE
+1722 TEDVPLEE

-1743 VKGWLEGMKEDRQQT
+1743 VKGWLEGLKEDRQQT

-1767 EGNFNWRFIFPF
+1767 EGNFNWRFVFPF

-1848 DLMKQD
+1848 DMLKQD
-1854 GSVPQI
+1854 GSVPQV

-1867 IKGFWPF
+1867 MKGFWPF
-1874 VVNTDEEV
+1874 TVNTEEEEI
-1882 PELAGKVEA
+1882 ELAGKVEA

-1932 FKSLKYLLWNN
+1932 FKSLKYMLWNN